1 MIPSEVPSINGI
13 AKGMEIVIY
22 VVVDIRRKAPAAAAY
37 THYVTIMDTVP
48 PLAWVPASCRRKEKQ
63 GGISNI

>member
-13 AKGMEIVIY
+13 AKGLEIVIY

-48 PLAWVPASCRRKEKQ
+48 PLAWVPASCRRKERQ
-63 GGISNI
+63 G